1 MNLDYTAVVIA
12 ILAAILSGMG
22 TAIIAGLR
30 ENKKEKIRKSE
41 RDQDHL
47 KLEVKDLKI
56 ELYKIERELTEW
68 KDKYYNTIQE
78 LILVKSELEE
88 TMLKLSYIDHHIDD
102 LESLDREFLK

>member
-30 ENKKEKIRKSE
+30 DSKKEKIRKSE
-41 RDQDHL
+41 REQDHL

-78 LILVKSELEE
+78 LIGVRAELEE
-88 TMLKLSYIDHHIDD
+88 TMIKLSHIDHHLDTM
-102 LESLDREFLK
+102 EALDREF

>member
-1 MNLDYTAVVIA
+1 MNLDYTSVVIA

-30 ENKKEKIRKSE
+30 DSRKERIRRAE

-78 LILVKSELEE
+78 LIAVKSELEE
-88 TMLKLSYIDHHIDD
+88 TMLKLSFIDHHIED
-102 LESLDREFLK
+102 LEALDREF

>member
-1 MNLDYTAVVIA
+1 MILDYTAIVIA
-12 ILAAILSGMG
+12 ILAAVLSGMG
-22 TAIIAGLR
+22 TAIIAGIKESKR
-30 ENKKEKIRKSE
+30 EKVRQSE

-78 LILVKSELEE
+78 LIAVRAELED
-88 TMLKLSYIDHHIDD
+88 TMMKLTYIDHHLGD
-102 LESLDREFLK
+102 LEELDREF

>member
-30 ENKKEKIRKSE
+30 DNKKEKIRKAE

-78 LILVKSELEE
+78 LIAVKSELEE
-88 TMLKLSYIDHHIDD
+88 TMIKLSYIDHHIEELD
-102 LESLDREFLK
+102 SLDREF